1 MNKFNVKSLWLIG
14 VIIALFA
21 LVLASCTKD
30 DGNSPFSSDPNADI
44 TVTNDDATFSSRVN
58 VMNETINI
66 ASSGIKGASIVPSET
81 YSLELVAQIDPPL
94 ADHGKSDK
102 LSASFVQIVGDKAY
116 VTYHRQDDIVKGA
129 FEVIDMSDP
138 LHPSISSQLTYGNVE
153 FNALCV
159 DDETYSDSEAGTV
172 TRCWLACDDDKNGA
186 VLRELYLEANGDI
199 YFPTGK
205 NKNKIIQREKVLDAP
220 SSNGI
225 FRHGDY
231 LYFAAGGE
239 EKTITNN
246 KGETITLNTGITKIA
261 LSDFSTMARA
271 RFSYAKYAAYAS
283 SVDKVVGFEGVAAA
297 KLHLLSP
304 DLSSDDVVNIG
315 DYYYP
320 GNSNNPGTSDNHTT
334 PEYQGKSTITV
345 DGNLVYVALG
355 AVGLKVFDLTAG
367 VTDPNPVY
375 QYLLTDQNLG
385 NVNAVT
391 LFNGDIMIAN
401 GADGLVVGGIPAQ
414 GTDLEILGS
423 YNPVGSVN
431 YVAGTD
437 SYIVL
442 AAGTG
447 GLFILKK
454 I

>member
-1 MNKFNVKSLWLIG
+1 MSRHSLRSLWLLGI
-14 VIIALFA
+14 IIALFA

-30 DGNSPFSSDPNADI
+30 DGKSPFDNNTDEDI
-44 TVTNDDATFSSRVN
+44 TVVNDDAAFTSRVTTMDEVIN
-58 VMNETINI
+58 V
-66 ASSGIKGASIVPSET
+66 ASSSLKSASVVPSNSYT
-81 YSLELVAQIDPPL
+81 LKLVAHVDAPL
-94 ADHGKSDK
+94 ADKGKSNK
-102 LSASFVQIVGDKAY
+102 LSASFVQVVGDKAY

-129 FEVIDMSDP
+129 FEVIDMSNP
-138 LHPSISSQLTYGNVE
+138 KHPEVSSQLTYGNVE

-159 DDETYSDSEAGTV
+159 DDETYSDPEAGTV
-172 TRCWLACDDDKNGA
+172 TRCWLACDDHKDGA

-199 YFPTGK
+199 YEPKGK
-205 NKNKIIQREKVLDAP
+205 NHTIQRDKVLDAP
-220 SSNGI
+220 SSNAV

-239 EKTITNN
+239 EKTITNK
-246 KGETITLNTGITKIA
+246 KGETVTLNTGITKID
-261 LSDFSTMARA
+261 LSDFSTAARV

-283 SVDKVVGFEGVAAA
+283 SVDKVVGFEGVEAA

-304 DLSSDDVVNIG
+304 DLSSDDIVNIG

-345 DGNLVYVALG
+345 DGNLVYVSLG
-355 AVGLKVFDLTAG
+355 AVGLKVFDLTSGNANP
-367 VTDPNPVY
+367 TPVY

-385 NVNAVT
+385 NVNGVT
-391 LFNGDIMIAN
+391 LFNDDIMIAN
-401 GADGLVVGGIPAQ
+401 GADGLVVASIPAQ

-423 YNPVGSVN
+423 YNPDGSVN

-437 SYIVL
+437 NYIIL

-447 GLFILKK
+447 GLYILQKE
-454 I
+454 

>member
-1 MNKFNVKSLWLIG
+1 MNKFNVKSLWLLG
-14 VIIALFA
+14 VIIVLFA
-21 LVLASCTKD
+21 LVLASCTKED
-30 DGNSPFSSDPNADI
+30 SSSFQSGSNADI
-44 TVTNDDATFSSRVN
+44 TVTNDDAAFASRVTT
-58 VMNETINI
+58 MDEAIKM
-66 ASSGIKGASIVPSET
+66 ASSSLKSASVVPSDIYT
-81 YSLELVAQIDPPL
+81 LKLVAVVGPPL
-94 ADHGKSDK
+94 ADQGKSDK
-102 LSASFVQIVGDKAY
+102 LSASFVQVVGDKAY

-138 LHPSISSQLTYGNVE
+138 SHPSISSQLTYGNVE

-159 DDETYSDSEAGTV
+159 DDETYSDPDAGTV
-172 TRCWLACDDDKNGA
+172 TRCWLACDDHKDGA

-199 YFPTGK
+199 YGPKGK
-205 NKNKIIQREKVLDAP
+205 NNIIQRDKVLDAP
-220 SSNGI
+220 SSNAV

-239 EKTITNN
+239 EKTITDK
-246 KGETITLNTGITKIA
+246 KGETVTLNTGVTKIN
-261 LSDFSTMARA
+261 LSDFSTAARA
-271 RFSYAKYAAYAS
+271 RFSYAKYVAYAS
-283 SVDKVVGFEGVAAA
+283 NVDKVVGFEGVEAA

-320 GNSNNPGTSDNHTT
+320 GNSNNPGTSDNHTA
-334 PEYQGKSTITV
+334 PAFQGKSTITV
-345 DGNLVYVALG
+345 DGNLVYVSLG
-355 AVGLKVFDLTAG
+355 AVGLKVFDLTLEQ
-367 VTDPNPVY
+367 TDPAPVY

-391 LFNGDIMIAN
+391 LFNGNIMIAN
-401 GADGLVVGGIPAQ
+401 GADGLVVASIPAQ

-431 YVAGTD
+431 YVAATD
-437 SYIVL
+437 SYIIL

-447 GLFILKK
+447 GLYILKK

>member
-1 MNKFNVKSLWLIG
+1 MSRHSLRSLWLLGI
-14 VIIALFA
+14 IIALFA

-30 DGNSPFSSDPNADI
+30 DGKSPFDNNTDEDI
-44 TVTNDDATFSSRVN
+44 TVVNDDAAFTSRVTTMDEVIN
-58 VMNETINI
+58 V
-66 ASSGIKGASIVPSET
+66 ASSSLKSASVVPSNSYT
-81 YSLELVAQIDPPL
+81 LKLVAHVDAPL
-94 ADHGKSDK
+94 ADKGKSNK
-102 LSASFVQIVGDKAY
+102 LSASFVQVVGDKAY

-129 FEVIDMSDP
+129 FEVIDMSNP
-138 LHPSISSQLTYGNVE
+138 KHPEVSSQLTYGNVE

-159 DDETYSDSEAGTV
+159 DDETYSDPEAGTV
-172 TRCWLACDDDKNGA
+172 TRCWLACDDHKDGA

-199 YFPTGK
+199 YEPKGK
-205 NKNKIIQREKVLDAP
+205 NHTIQRDKVLDAP
-220 SSNGI
+220 SSNAV

-239 EKTITNN
+239 EKTITNK
-246 KGETITLNTGITKIA
+246 KGETVTLNTGITKID
-261 LSDFSTMARA
+261 LSDFSTAARV

-283 SVDKVVGFEGVAAA
+283 SVDKVVGFEGVEAA

-304 DLSSDDVVNIG
+304 DLSSDDIVNIG

-345 DGNLVYVALG
+345 DGNLVYVSLG
-355 AVGLKVFDLTAG
+355 AVGLKVFDLTSGDANP
-367 VTDPNPVY
+367 TPVY
-375 QYLLTDQNLG
+375 QYLLTEQNLG
-385 NVNAVT
+385 NVNGVT
-391 LFNGDIMIAN
+391 LFNDDIMIAN
-401 GADGLVVGGIPAQ
+401 GADGLVVASIPAQ

-423 YNPVGSVN
+423 YNPDGSVN

-437 SYIVL
+437 NYIIL

-447 GLFILKK
+447 GLYILQKE
-454 I
+454 